1 MKKYLIPVFILS
13 TFLSAHCGGC
23 GVEEKKI
30 IENVVYNIGTVKIEI
45 TPHSLILSN
54 NETFSETFNYHTE
67 RWGDKDFII
76 SHSGIYFYHL
86 NDWKEPIEC
95 MDFKPT
101 KNNSHVVDMTTANFE
116 YHYQKAK
123 IKELNNEDF
132 VKFSFFNEEK
142 TSIGFFFGTVGA
154 SSGGGRVMI
163 FNTENNEHIIVP
175 TKWCGT
181 LFEDT
186 GKYPPI
192 IKDKSSND

>member
-142 TSIGFFFGTVGA
+142 TSIGFFFASTSLGTGFFVPSFLSTFLLSLMILPL
-154 SSGGGRVMI
+154 SSVLTVIPLLLNSSAVLSSMA
-163 FNTENNEHIIVP
+163 
-175 TKWCGT
+175 
-181 LFEDT
+181 
-186 GKYPPI
+186 
-192 IKDKSSND
+192 KST